1 MGSLQQSPNEAAAPA
16 GEHHRVIIL
25 GSGPAGLTAA
35 VYAARANLNP
45 VVVAGNEPGGQ
56 LTITTEVENYPGYPD
71 GVQGPEMMDQFRK
84 QAERFGTAFKTGN
97 VARADLSAR
106 PFSLHLENGEILT
119 CDALIVSTGA
129 SARWLKLESESR
141 FLNRGVSA
149 CATCDG
155 FFFRGKALAVVGG
168 GDTAVEEALFLTNF
182 ATKVT
187 VIHRRDQ
194 LRASKVMADRAMKHE
209 KIEFL
214 WDTVVEE
221 VLGGEEGVNGL
232 KVKNVKSGQLSDLPV
247 GGMFVA
253 IGHVPNTQL
262 FQGQLEM
269 DADGYLA
276 VKPGTT
282 FSSVEGVFVAGDAAD
297 RVYRQAVT
305 AAGTGCMAA
314 IDAERWL
321 AGQE

>member
-1 MGSLQQSPNEAAAPA
+1 MSSLQQSVDATSATAA
-16 GEHHRVIIL
+16 EHHRVVIL

-35 VYAARANLNP
+35 VYAARANLGP
-45 VVVAGNEPGGQ
+45 VVVSGNEPGGQ

-71 GVQGPEMMDQFRK
+71 GVQGPEMMEQFRK

-97 VARADLSAR
+97 VARVDLSRR
-106 PFSLHLENGEILT
+106 PFTLSLENGEALT

-129 SARWLKLESESR
+129 SARWLELESETR
-141 FLNRGVSA
+141 LRNRGVSA

-155 FFFRGKALAVVGG
+155 FFFRGKPLAVVGG
-168 GDTAVEEALFLTNF
+168 GDTAMEEALFLTNF
-182 ATKVT
+182 ASKVT

-194 LRASKVMADRAMKHE
+194 LRASKVMAERALKHP
-209 KIEFL
+209 KIEFV
-214 WDTVVEE
+214 WDSVVEE
-221 VLGGEEGVNGL
+221 VLGGDTVTGL
-232 KVKNVKSGQLSDLPV
+232 KLKNLKTDAVSELPV
-247 GGMFVA
+247 EGMFVA
-253 IGHVPNTQL
+253 IGHVPNTAV
-262 FQGQLEM
+262 FDGQLEM
-269 DADGYLA
+269 DADGYLE
-276 VKPGTT
+276 VRPGTT

-321 AGQE
+321 AGQEG

>member
-1 MGSLQQSPNEAAAPA
+1 MNSLQQPVDATGATAA
-16 GEHHRVIIL
+16 EHHRVVIL

-35 VYAARANLNP
+35 VYAARANLAP
-45 VVVAGNEPGGQ
+45 VVVSGNEPGGQ

-71 GVQGPEMMDQFRK
+71 GVQGPEMMEQFRK

-97 VARADLSAR
+97 VERVDLSRR
-106 PFSLHLENGEILT
+106 PFTLSLENGEGLT

-129 SARWLKLESESR
+129 SARWLELESETR
-141 FLNRGVSA
+141 LRNRGVSA

-155 FFFRGKALAVVGG
+155 FFFRGKPLAVVGG
-168 GDTAVEEALFLTNF
+168 GDTAMEEAMFLTNF

-194 LRASKVMADRAMKHE
+194 LRASKVMAERALKHP
-209 KIEFL
+209 KIEFI
-214 WDTVVEE
+214 WDSVVEE
-221 VLGGEEGVNGL
+221 VLGQDSVTGL
-232 KVKNVKSGQLSDLPV
+232 KLKNLKTDAVSDFPV
-247 GGMFVA
+247 EGMFVA
-253 IGHVPNTQL
+253 IGHVPNTAV

-269 DADGYLA
+269 DGDGYLE

-297 RVYRQAVT
+297 RIYRQAVT

-314 IDAERWL
+314 MDAERWL
-321 AGQE
+321 AGQEG